1 MLLTKRSQDYLKE
14 LDLCLGILKAV
25 LYIYICIYLY
35 DIIIIL
41 ILHNIFCKFYR
52 FGKPRRGPDLNG
64 TLSSEEDNSV
74 ERERE
79 IARRNAREEQLR
91 IQEQYQ
97 RLIQRQAE
105 MVIIF

>member
-1 MLLTKRSQDYLKE
+1 MLTKRSQDYLKE
-14 LDLCLGILKAV
+14 LVLCLGKFKV
-25 LYIYICIYLY
+25 VYIYYIL
-35 DIIIIL
+35 IIL
-41 ILHNIFCKFYR
+41 ILLNIFCIFYR
-52 FGKPRRGPDLNG
+52 FGKPRRGTDLNG
-64 TLSSEEDNSV
+64 TLSSEEDNSA